1 MISILHFT
9 LYKPIG
15 CWGICPTWLGLCPM
29 SYPPRLPYNENNLI
43 LLHSFFRSLSNYFLF
58 CVLFVTHNPHIQI
71 FWPRSHFFT
80 STLSWPDICLIF
92 FSKYG
97 GNRFPKINISRL
109 PPLCRIYCPFA
120 KYIRLTFCLQLFVA
134 LAGRQ
139 IASGALSGWF
149 GWMKPLST
157 PLRTIFHRDI
167 SATSP

>member
-9 LYKPIG
+9 PYKPIG

-29 SYPPRLPYNENNLI
+29 SYPPRLPYNENDFI
-43 LLHSFFRSLSNYFLF
+43 LTHFFYFSFSHSYSPHPNILTPFTSFYLYSFLNWCFCIFLF
-58 CVLFVTHNPHIQI
+58 SNF
-71 FWPRSHFFT
+71 
-80 STLSWPDICLIF
+80 
-92 FSKYG
+92 G
-97 GNRFPKINISRL
+97 GNRFPKFNISRL
-109 PPLCRIYCPFA
+109 LPPCGIYCSFA
-120 KYIRLTFCLQLFVA
+120 KWIRLTFCLQLFVA

-139 IASGALSGWF
+139 IASGALSGWL